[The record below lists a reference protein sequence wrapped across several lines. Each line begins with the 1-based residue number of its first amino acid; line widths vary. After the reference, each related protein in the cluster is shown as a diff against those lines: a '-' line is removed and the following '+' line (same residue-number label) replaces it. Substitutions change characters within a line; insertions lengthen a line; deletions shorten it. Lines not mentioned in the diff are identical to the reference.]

1 MNSVSPICSGIP
13 ILDGTLN
20 GGVKMGEILQ
30 IVGPGGVGKTTLA
43 LQFALNVARKGNRV
57 LYVNSEGTFPILR
70 LKQLASTAFQQLS
83 PLITIISI
91 NKFSDQTQLVKK
103 LNRYLSTEVKLI
115 VFDTI
120 VSLYRKEC
128 GKGTNNI
135 LLNKKLNQQ
144 FGIIA
149 HHLESK
155 TFAVIMINQVRGDFD
170 SDENYQPVANHILSY
185 WVDHSIQI
193 ARAESKGYREF
204 KLLKEKESETT
215 AFTLELHE
223 LGFKEL

>member
-1 MNSVSPICSGIP
+1 MNHTQLICSGIQV
-13 ILDGTLN
+13 LDDALN
-20 GGVKMGEILQ
+20 GGVKLGEILQ

-57 LYVNSEGTFPILR
+57 LYVNSESTFPILR
-70 LKQLASTAFQQLS
+70 LKQLAATDFPNLS

-91 NKFSDQTQLVKK
+91 QTFSDQIQLVKK
-103 LNRYLSTEVKLI
+103 LDRYLSTEVKLL

-128 GKGTNNI
+128 GQGTDNI

-149 HHLESK
+149 HHLESNS
-155 TFAVIMINQVRGDFD
+155 FAVIVINQVRGDFS
-170 SDENYQPVANHILSY
+170 SDENYQPVANRILSY
-185 WVDHSIQI
+185 WVDHSIEI

-204 KLLKEKESETT
+204 KLLKEKESEKT

>member
-1 MNSVSPICSGIP
+1 MNSGSPISSGIS
-13 ILDGTLN
+13 ILDDALN
-20 GGVKMGEILQ
+20 GGIKPGEILQ

-43 LQFALNVARKGNRV
+43 LQFTLDVVRKGHRV
-57 LYVNSEGTFPILR
+57 LFVNSEGTFPILR
-70 LKQLASTAFQQLS
+70 LKQLAATAFPQLS
-83 PLITIISI
+83 PLISIISI
-91 NKFSDQTQLVKK
+91 NKFSDQIQLVKK
-103 LNRYLSTEVKLI
+103 LDRYLSTEVKLV

-128 GKGTNNI
+128 GQGTDNI

-149 HHLESK
+149 HYLESIS
-155 TFAVIMINQVRGDFD
+155 FAVIVVNQVRGDFD
-170 SDENYQPVANHILSY
+170 NDENYQPVANRILSY
-185 WVDHSIQI
+185 WADHSIQI
-193 ARAESKGYREF
+193 SRAESKGYREF